1 MTTTPGIEPSLAEIM
16 RLAMDSR
23 LLDLHVALPCRVE
36 KYDAATQTVE
46 VLPMVRRA
54 LTDTDGGTQ
63 NEDLPILPNV
73 PVLFPRSAN
82 FSATWPISPGDFV
95 LVIFCSSAIGT
106 WRATGQLS
114 DPVDLRRHDL
124 SHAVAIPG
132 VAPDGATIPT
142 AADAALLEVGGS
154 ATHVQVGAAAT
165 DFVSLSG
172 FVDSFLENIASAINS
187 GVPAPNDG
195 GLALKNSI
203 MVALQASGWGS
214 GGTTIPNSTAATKLK
229 SE

>member
-46 VLPMVRRA
+46 VFPMVRRA

-114 DPVDLRRHDL
+114 DPIDLRRHDL

-132 VAPDGATIPT
+132 VAPDSATIPT
-142 AADAALLEVGGS
+142 AADAALFEVGGS

-165 DFVSLSG
+165 DFVAMNQK
-172 FVDSFLENIASAINS
+172 V
-187 GVPAPNDG
+187 
-195 GLALKNSI
+195 LAELNSI
-203 MVALQASGWGS
+203 ATALSAHVHAGVTPGPGS
-214 GGTTIPNSTAATKLK
+214 TGTTAAPPYTPPADVAATKLK

>member
-1 MTTTPGIEPSLAEIM
+1 MTTTPGVEPSLAEIM
-16 RLAMDSR
+16 RLALDSR

-46 VLPMVRRA
+46 VFPMVRRA

-63 NEDLPILPNV
+63 NEDLPVLPNV
-73 PVLFPRSAN
+73 PVLFPRSAS

-142 AADAALLEVGGS
+142 AADAAVLEVGGS

-165 DFVSLSG
+165 NFVSRDDKVQQRLG
-172 FVDSFLENIASAINS
+172 ELYAAMAGATIIA
-187 GVPAPNDG
+187 NDG
-195 GLALKNSI
+195 GASLKTTYLA
-203 MVALQASGWGS
+203 ALSPDWSGS
-214 GGTTIPNSTAATKLK
+214 GTTPDTAATKLK